1 MIKIFL
7 KENYQIQFPLNNFLT
22 LHKIHLNIVDK
33 KNNNKS
39 KILIEVAKQNK
50 LGKIRKKET
59 CSSQF
64 SKKV

>member
-39 KILIEVAKQNK
+39 KTLIEVAK
-50 LGKIRKKET
+50 
-59 CSSQF
+59 
-64 SKKV
+64 